1 MPNLSF
7 CSLACPPPVPGE
19 SPFTMISETLLS
31 DDLAL
36 FRQEI
41 DQALQDQSPYLTNI
55 ERQMFTGGKKF
66 AQS

>member
-1 MPNLSF
+1 
-7 CSLACPPPVPGE
+7 
-19 SPFTMISETLLS
+19 MISETLLS